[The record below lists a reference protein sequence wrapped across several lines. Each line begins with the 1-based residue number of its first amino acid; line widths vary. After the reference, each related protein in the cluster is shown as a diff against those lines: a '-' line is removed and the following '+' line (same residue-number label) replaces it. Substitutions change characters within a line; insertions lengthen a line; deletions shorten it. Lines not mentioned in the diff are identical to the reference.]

1 MPLFQYRGRNQRGEP
16 VYGRLEGS
24 SADAVADQLF
34 NSGVTPI
41 DISPADITR
50 DVVAGLKALGAVSR
64 SAKIALNDQ
73 IFLCR
78 QMYTLLKAGVPILQ
92 ALSGLRE
99 TTQNP
104 ALARILGSVSDGLD
118 SGLDLTTALGRHPE
132 FSTLFVSMVQ
142 VGESTGSLAEAFQ
155 QLAIYLEREKATR
168 DRVKQALRYPTVVIG
183 AIVVAMFFINIFV
196 IPAFARVYAGLRA
209 ELPIFTKMLIATSN
223 FFVAHWPVLLVGMV
237 GLFVAARMYVRSP
250 NGRYRWHRLK
260 LRLPIVGNLMMQAAL
275 ARFGRSLATTL
286 RAGVPLVQA
295 FTVVSRAID
304 NEFIGARVLQIRDGI
319 ERGDTITRT
328 ATATGLFP
336 PLVLQMIA
344 VGEET
349 GAVDELL
356 LEVAEYYDR
365 ELDYSLKNLSSAI
378 EPILIGVIGIMV
390 LILALGVFLP
400 MWDLAAAAR
409 R

>member
-1 MPLFQYRGRNQRGEP
+1 MPLFQYRGRNQRGES
-16 VYGRLEGS
+16 VYGRIEGA
-24 SADAVADQLF
+24 SADAIADQLF

-41 DISPADITR
+41 DIAPADITR
-50 DVVAGLKALGAVSR
+50 DVVAGLKALGAFSR
-64 SAKIALNDQ
+64 SGKIALNDQ
-73 IFLCR
+73 IFFCR

-132 FSTLFVSMVQ
+132 FATLFVSMVQ

-155 QLAIYLEREKATR
+155 QLAIYLEREKDTR

-209 ELPIFTKMLIATSN
+209 ELPIFTKMLIASSN
-223 FFVAHWPVLLVGMV
+223 FFVAHWPVLLVGTV
-237 GLFVAARMYVRSP
+237 GMIVGARVYVRSP
-250 NGRYRWHRLK
+250 NGRYRWHRMK
-260 LRLPIVGNLMMQAAL
+260 LRLPIVGKLMMQAAL

-356 LEVAEYYDR
+356 LEVADYYDR

-378 EPILIGVIGIMV
+378 EPILIGVIGVMV

>member
-349 GAVDELL
+349 GDLDGMLSKIGDFYESEVD
-356 LEVAEYYDR
+356 ATIK
-365 ELDYSLKNLSSAI
+365 SLTSII
-378 EPILIGVIGIMV
+378 EPLMIVVVGGIVGGIIVAMY
-390 LILALGVFLP
+390 LP
-400 MWDLAAAAR
+400 MFQIFELIE
-409 R
+409 